1 MAGPVRL
8 FALDV
13 DGVLTDGSLFYSADG
28 EDMKAFNAHD
38 GLGLVLL
45 KRLGVEI
52 AVISGRD
59 SKPLNQRLDD
69 LSVRYRRLGSSD
81 KVVALQ
87 DVCDDMKIT
96 MSDVAFMGDD
106 LIDLRAMEAAG
117 FALAPANAVAAVKAA
132 ADHVT
137 KRSGGK
143 GAVREACE
151 LLAEQMGAS
160 LEDAMRGVRKT
171 LVQ

>member
-1 MAGPVRL
+1 MMALRL

-13 DGVLTDGSLFYSADG
+13 DGVLTDGSMLYDADG
-28 EDMKAFNAHD
+28 EALKVFHAHD

-45 KRLGVEI
+45 RRLGFEI

-59 SKPLNQRLDD
+59 SAALKARLDD
-69 LSVRYRRLGSSD
+69 LGIRHRRLKCSD
-81 KVVALQ
+81 KVAALA
-87 DVCDDMKIT
+87 DICEDIGCSSSEAV
-96 MSDVAFMGDD
+96 FMGDD
-106 LIDLRAMEAAG
+106 LIDLDVMQAAG
-117 FALAPANAVAAVKAA
+117 LSLAPANAVAAVKDA

-137 KRSGGK
+137 TASGGK

-151 LLAEQMGAS
+151 LLAEKMGGS
-160 LEDAMRGVRKT
+160 LEDMARGVKRT